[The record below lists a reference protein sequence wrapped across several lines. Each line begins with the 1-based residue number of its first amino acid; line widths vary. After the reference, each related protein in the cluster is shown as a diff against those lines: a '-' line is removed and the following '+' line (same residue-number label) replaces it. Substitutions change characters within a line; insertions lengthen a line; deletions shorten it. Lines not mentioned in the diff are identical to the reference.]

1 MVLSVV
7 RPRPTQA
14 TSVPA
19 LIQLFQNEWDALM
32 VETYTLK
39 QHLAHTRKA
48 RSHDAMSDGDLP
60 SLPAVPDVDMTPTRH
75 DVPHMR
81 AHPQTAGRLSLHP
94 SCCHVS
100 PCGAP
105 LTD

>member
-1 MVLSVV
+1 MLLSVV

-48 RSHDAMSDGDLP
+48 RCHDAMIMVTSPP
-60 SLPAVPDVDMTPTRH
+60 SLLCRMST
-75 DVPHMR
+75 
-81 AHPQTAGRLSLHP
+81 
-94 SCCHVS
+94 
-100 PCGAP
+100 
-105 LTD
+105 